1 MNPFASHLKQSYPMP
16 LVGIIGEREASPEN
30 ILRAYT
36 VGHLLAEHGFALICG
51 GLGGVMEAA
60 CRGACDAGG
69 LTLGILPGIDA
80 AEANPYV
87 QIAIVT
93 GLNEARNLLIVRS
106 ALALIAIGGEYG
118 TLSEMAFA
126 LKMNKPVI
134 ALYSWQPERPGVSH
148 LTLYPVQTPE
158 EAVERLLQFVNP
170 STVREQE
177 RPPPNK

>member
-1 MNPFASHLKQSYPMP
+1 MKSFVSDPAHSSL
-16 LVGIIGEREASPEN
+16 LRLIGVIGEREASPEN

-36 VGHLLAEHGFALICG
+36 MGHLLAEHGFALVCG

-69 LTLGILPGIDA
+69 LTLGILPGIDV

-93 GLNEARNLLIVRS
+93 GLNEARNLLIVRT
-106 ALALIAIGGEYG
+106 ALVLIAIGGEYG

-134 ALYSWQPERPGVSH
+134 ALHSWQPERPGIPH
-148 LTLYPVQTPE
+148 PTLHTAQTPE
-158 EAVERLLQFVNP
+158 EAIELLLRLLG
-170 STVREQE
+170 S
-177 RPPPNK
+177 KD

>member
-1 MNPFASHLKQSYPMP
+1 MNPFASRPERLSLKP

-30 ILRAYT
+30 SLRAYT
-36 VGHLLAEHGFALICG
+36 VGHLLAEHGFAIICG

-69 LTLGILPGIDA
+69 LTLGILPGVDA

-106 ALALIAIGGEYG
+106 ALALIAIGGDYG

-126 LKMNKPVI
+126 LKMRKPVI
-134 ALYSWQPERPGVSH
+134 ALHSWQPERPGVSH
-148 LTLYPVQTPE
+148 PTLYPAQTPE
-158 EAVERLLQFVNP
+158 EAVERLLQLVGP
-170 STVREQE
+170 PTVRERE
-177 RPPPNK
+177 LPTTR

>member
-1 MNPFASHLKQSYPMP
+1 MNPIAAHSTQSCRMPM
-16 LVGIIGEREASPEN
+16 VGIIGERDASPEN

-36 VGHLLAEHGFALICG
+36 VGHLLAERGFALICG

-60 CRGACDAGG
+60 CHGACDAGG

-106 ALALIAIGGEYG
+106 AQALVAIGGEYG

-134 ALYSWQPERPGVSH
+134 ALHSWQPERPGVSH
-148 LTLYPVQTPE
+148 PTFHTAQTPE
-158 EAVERLLQFVNP
+158 EAIELLLGLLGC
-170 STVREQE
+170 
-177 RPPPNK
+177 KD

>member
-1 MNPFASHLKQSYPMP
+1 MTLFATRPERSYPMP
-16 LVGIIGEREASPEN
+16 LVGIIGERDASPEN

-36 VGHLLAEHGFALICG
+36 VGHMLAEHGFAVVCG

-134 ALYSWQPERPGVSH
+134 ALHSWQPERPGVTH
-148 LTLYPVQTPE
+148 PTLFPVQTPE
-158 EAVERLLQFVNP
+158 EAVERLLQFVSP
-170 STVREQE
+170 STQRERELPTAQ
-177 RPPPNK
+177 

>member
-1 MNPFASHLKQSYPMP
+1 MKHFAFHLKQSYPMP

-30 ILRAYT
+30 SLRAYT
-36 VGHLLAEHGFALICG
+36 VGHLLAEHGFAIICG

-69 LTLGILPGIDA
+69 LTLGILPGVDA

-134 ALYSWQPERPGVSH
+134 ALHSWQPERPGVSH
-148 LTLYPVQTPE
+148 PTLYPAQTPE
-158 EAVERLLQFVNP
+158 EAVERLLQFVSSP
-170 STVREQE
+170 TVRERE
-177 RPPPNK
+177 LPTARS

>member
-1 MNPFASHLKQSYPMP
+1 MS

-30 ILRAYT
+30 SLRAYT
-36 VGHLLAEHGFALICG
+36 VGRLLAEQGFALICG

-69 LTLGILPGIDA
+69 LTLGILPGVDA

-106 ALALIAIGGEYG
+106 ALVLIAIGGEYG

-126 LKMNKPVI
+126 LKMHKPVI
-134 ALYSWQPERPGVSH
+134 TLHSWQPERPGVSH
-148 LTLYPVQTPE
+148 PTLFPVQTPE
-158 EAVERLLQFVNP
+158 EAIELLLRLIGRQG
-170 STVREQE
+170 
-177 RPPPNK
+177 

>member
-1 MNPFASHLKQSYPMP
+1 MKPFVSDPSRSSLMR
-16 LVGIIGEREASPEN
+16 LVGVIGERDASPEN

-36 VGHLLAEHGFALICG
+36 VGHLLAERGFALVCG

-60 CRGACDAGG
+60 CHGACDAGG

-106 ALALIAIGGEYG
+106 ALVLIAIGGEYG

-134 ALYSWQPERPGVSH
+134 ALHSWQPERPGISH
-148 LTLYPVQTPE
+148 PTLHTAQTPE
-158 EAVERLLQFVNP
+158 EAIELLLRLLGC
-170 STVREQE
+170 
-177 RPPPNK
+177 KD

>member
-1 MNPFASHLKQSYPMP
+1 MNPFPSHPKRLSLKP

-30 ILRAYT
+30 ILRAYN
-36 VGHLLAEHGFALICG
+36 VGHLLAEHGLALICG

-60 CRGACDAGG
+60 CHGAFDAGG
-69 LTLGILPGIDA
+69 LTLGILPGIDT

-134 ALYSWQPERPGVSH
+134 TLHSWQPERPGVSH
-148 LTLYPVQTPE
+148 PTLHPAQTPE
-158 EAVERLLQFVNP
+158 EAVERLLQFVSP
-170 STVREQE
+170 PTVRERE
-177 RPPPNK
+177 LPTTR

>member
-1 MNPFASHLKQSYPMP
+1 MNPFASHPERSYPMS

-30 ILRAYT
+30 SLRAYT
-36 VGHLLAEHGFALICG
+36 VGRLLAEQGFALICG

-69 LTLGILPGIDA
+69 LTLGILPGVDA

-106 ALALIAIGGEYG
+106 ALALIAIGGDYG

-126 LKMNKPVI
+126 LKMRKPVI
-134 ALYSWQPERPGVSH
+134 ALHSWQPERPGVSH
-148 LTLYPVQTPE
+148 PTLFPVQTPE
-158 EAVERLLQFVNP
+158 EAIELLLRLIGRQG
-170 STVREQE
+170 
-177 RPPPNK
+177 